1 MSGTWLLAI
10 LATLTFGVL
19 VLRLLTRLVSWRL
32 VAALLAIAVAVTTGL
47 ANPDTLTTALEH
59 TITNLFGGTP

>member
-1 MSGTWLLAI
+1 MTWLLAI
-10 LATLTFGVL
+10 LATLAFGVL

-47 ANPDTLTTALEH
+47 ANPDPVTAALQH
-59 TITNLFGGTP
+59 TITNLFGGTT